1 MLDTQNQEP
10 PEDVR
15 GRCCGVGLRQIRF
28 KRVAAPIQYAFR
40 QHISSLIAQRD
51 VLAMTGREMFQ
62 DHGLEAKLSTL
73 SERKIHLEEHFP
85 ACARSEFRF
94 WLRTRAPSQDA
105 STERSPSHS
114 SSGSADL
121 NSSELIPPSWF
132 LSTGASAPMS
142 ALETWRSTTS

>member
-40 QHISSLIAQRD
+40 QHISSLIAQRE
-51 VLAMTGREMFQ
+51 VLAMTGRETFQ

-73 SERKIHLEEHFP
+73 RERKIHFEEHFP
-85 ACARSEFRF
+85 ARARSEFRF
-94 WLRTRAPSQDA
+94 
-105 STERSPSHS
+105 
-114 SSGSADL
+114 
-121 NSSELIPPSWF
+121 
-132 LSTGASAPMS
+132 
-142 ALETWRSTTS
+142 